1 MAENQVIISM
11 EKLEKFFVYISLISC
26 KKDKHIY
33 IYNCT
38 HKFLSEPINI
48 FLLL

>member
-26 KKDKHIY
+26 EKDKHIY
-33 IYNCT
+33 IYIT
-38 HKFLSEPINI
+38 VPIN
-48 FLLL
+48 LSPSL